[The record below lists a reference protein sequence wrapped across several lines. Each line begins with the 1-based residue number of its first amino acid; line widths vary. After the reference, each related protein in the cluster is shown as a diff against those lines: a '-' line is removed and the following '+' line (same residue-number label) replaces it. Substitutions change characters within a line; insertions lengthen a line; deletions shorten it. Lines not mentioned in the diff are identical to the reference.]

1 MSLSVHAYRCS
12 VHFCRTAAE
21 VVCNFSLASTD
32 IFCGGFFFPV
42 ELCVENKPMK
52 TGQCTL
58 WIIQGDVVYI
68 PGKDKV
74 DVLKTSKDYLC

>member
-1 MSLSVHAYRCS
+1 MSLSVHAYLYS
-12 VHFCRTAAE
+12 VNFCRTAAE
-21 VVCNFSLASTD
+21 VVCNFSLVAD

-42 ELCVENKPMK
+42 ELCVVNKPMK

-58 WIIQGDVVYI
+58 WIIQDDVVYI

-74 DVLKTSKDYLC
+74 DVLKASKHYLY